1 MVSLEDIRKAQQRIN
16 ERGKDLCYET
26 PILHSSRIDRLISE
40 KVSRTIDIRFKADHL
55 QPIGSFKIRGAL
67 NFALSL
73 DDDTRARG
81 LVTHSSGNHGAAVA
95 QAGQFLGVPVAVVC
109 PKDAPTDKVARMA
122 YYGAEIISCEPTMA
136 SRVAT
141 CESVMNERGMTEIPP
156 FNHVRTIN
164 GQGTLGLE
172 ILTQCPDV
180 DAIVV
185 AVGGCGLI
193 SGIIVS
199 AKGVKPGVKVFG
211 AEPSALDDTA
221 ASLREGNRRGP
232 TNPAATSICDA
243 LRVSP
248 PGSICWDIVSTGCDG
263 VFTVDDSA
271 TLEAMRLVMLELKQ
285 VTEPSGSVATAALFS
300 DEFIEMLRRDQSIS
314 QIVVVICGAN
324 IGLDSLKEYI

>member
-1 MVSLEDIRKAQQRIN
+1 M
-16 ERGKDLCYET
+16 
-26 PILHSSRIDRLISE
+26 ISE
-40 KVSRTIDIRFKADHL
+40 RVGRAIEIRFKADHL

-73 DDDTRARG
+73 DDETRGRG

-109 PKDAPTDKVARMA
+109 PNDAPKDKVARMK
-122 YYGAEIISCEPTMA
+122 YYGAEIVYCEPTME
-136 SRVAT
+136 SRLAT
-141 CESVMNERGMTEIPP
+141 CESVVKERGMTEIPP

-172 ILTQCPDV
+172 ILSQCPEV

-199 AKGVKPGVKVFG
+199 SKGLKPGVKVFG

-221 ASLREGNRRGP
+221 ASLKEGRRRGP

-248 PGSICWDIVSTGCDG
+248 PGAICWDIISTGCDG
-263 VFTVDDSA
+263 VFTVEDSA
-271 TLEAMRLVMLELKQ
+271 TLEAMRLIMLELKQ

-300 DEFIEMLRRDQSIS
+300 NEFIDMLRKDSNIS
-314 QIVVVICGAN
+314 RIVVVICGAN